1 MIEAQRGRWVKYKK
15 TGRRK
20 CAVGAQEAHQRT
32 AAPDAASQYNPHFF
46 GTGPTVQ
53 ELEMKC
59 VEKGMLISES
69 VHRRTYYMK
78 VDEIVGVCR
87 GRRRISFSEQED
99 FWKRSWPAYFQG
111 SPGEMGV
118 VV

>member
-1 MIEAQRGRWVKYKK
+1 MRQWNS
-15 TGRRK
+15 
-20 CAVGAQEAHQRT
+20 QEAHQRT

-46 GTGPTVQ
+46 GTDEAVQ

-87 GRRRISFSEQED
+87 GEETNFVFAEETSGNVHGRPIS
-99 FWKRSWPAYFQG
+99 KAALR
-111 SPGEMGV
+111 EMGV